1 LWDTQL
7 PIIKNCEKMWLLDPT
22 RLVGLNLLLMTVA
35 GAAGG
40 HKTWGADQRHRFMT
54 GQLYQLVTSFGM
66 YVAGNSSNKT
76 VVKYCV
82 PLFMVGSLFF
92 VMPLYYR
99 AWTDKPLAFG
109 LGPVGGIATM
119 LGFLGIF
126 LL

>member
-1 LWDTQL
+1 
-7 PIIKNCEKMWLLDPT
+7 MWFLDPT
-22 RLVGLNLLLMTVA
+22 RLVGLNLFLMTVA

-40 HKTWGADQRHRFMT
+40 HKSGWSADQRHRFMT
-54 GQLYQLVTSFGM
+54 AQIYQLVTSFGM
-66 YVAGNSSNKT
+66 YVAGISSNKR
-76 VVKYCV
+76 VVKYCA

-99 AWTDKPLAFG
+99 AWTDKIMAFG

-119 LGFLGIF
+119 LGFMGIF

>member
-1 LWDTQL
+1 
-7 PIIKNCEKMWLLDPT
+7 MWLLDPT